1 MRKKSYKGR
10 CEKRSLSK
18 CQGICKTYD
27 AIQSAYADMLQS
39 DDSILEFRCNVLM
52 DDLDIGDYTTDFVCI
67 KSSGDLMIREC
78 VFRSHLA
85 KPMTVKLLDASRNY
99 WLRRG
104 VSDWGLVID
113 AEE

>member
-1 MRKKSYKGR
+1 MRKQSYKGR
-10 CEKRSLSK
+10 CEKRSLPK

-27 AIQSAYADMLQS
+27 AIQSAYADLLQS
-39 DDSILEFRCNVLM
+39 DDSISEFRCNVLM
-52 DDLDIGDYTTDFVCI
+52 DDLDIGGYTTDFVCT

>member
-1 MRKKSYKGR
+1 MRKQSYKGR
-10 CEKRSLSK
+10 CEQRSLPK

-52 DDLDIGDYTTDFVCI
+52 DDLDIGDYTTDFVCT
-67 KSSGDLMIREC
+67 KSNGDLMIREC

-99 WLRRG
+99 WFRRG
-104 VSDWGLVID
+104 VPDWGLVID